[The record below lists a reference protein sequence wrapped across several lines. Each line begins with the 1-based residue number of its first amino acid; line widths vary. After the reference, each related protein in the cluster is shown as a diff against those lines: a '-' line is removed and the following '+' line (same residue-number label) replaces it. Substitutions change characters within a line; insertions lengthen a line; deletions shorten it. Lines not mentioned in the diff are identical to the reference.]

1 MPAAFVRTHPI
12 ASEDR
17 QSAQSIL
24 NLLRGGSIES
34 ASLVV
39 MRDHGKSETVT
50 IAKSL
55 IEAITDYV
63 TLVQNS
69 RQIGIFSDDPEVSPE
84 QAAEL
89 LGMSR
94 PTVIQRIRQGEL
106 NARMV
111 GAHHRILMSDVLAFL
126 RKEEERKLAEDRAD
140 RQSSSRFA
148 IASTVMEGGVVHP
161 ETEALLENWAEGE
174 ISDDELIAR
183 TLQRFTPRA

>member
-1 MPAAFVRTHPI
+1 MPAAFIRTHLI
-12 ASEDR
+12 APEDR

-24 NLLRGGSIES
+24 NLLRGGAIDS

-39 MRDHGKSETVT
+39 MRQGKSETVT
-50 IAKSL
+50 IANSL
-55 IEAITDYV
+55 IDAITDYV
-63 TLVQNS
+63 ALVQNS

-94 PTVIQRIRQGEL
+94 PTVIQRIRQGKL

-126 RKEEERKLAEDRAD
+126 RNEGERKVAEDRAD
-140 RQSSSRFA
+140 RHSSSRFA

-161 ETEALLENWAEGE
+161 ETKAHLENWAEGE
-174 ISDDELIAR
+174 IGDDELIAGAI
-183 TLQRFTPRA
+183 QRFAPRV